1 MFPQALV
8 PSSWQITY
16 TLRGRQELLSVARS
30 CHRGGIA
37 SSEPTTPTHGDSS
50 SRSQPPPLTH
60 LGILLP
66 GCHVHDRLLDTKGRN
81 EDVDHHNDENQPRG
95 QVVKEVQLGV
105 LGWVVEVILD
115 CG

>member
-1 MFPQALV
+1 MPWGY
-8 PSSWQITY
+8 SSCRGLDSWAAGQI
-16 TLRGRQELLSVARS
+16 
-30 CHRGGIA
+30 
-37 SSEPTTPTHGDSS
+37 P
-50 SRSQPPPLTH
+50 SRS

-81 EDVDHHNDENQPRG
+81 EDVDHHDDENQPRG